1 MLIIGSFRRASHS
14 ERSCALFYKRWRTH
28 LRVFSSPNKHW
39 KGFSSSTTIVRSV
52 LLHVLGVLA
61 RESCLIGNYSK
72 RQLIPSSRCC
82 SSARVCVCG
91 GFRVYDMRPPGGVVS
106 SPVSLRQSV
115 CPHSSPST
123 QGGLSPAARSDSHTL
138 AGLSAAFEVLVVG
151 KMIRPS
157 STSLN
162 AR

>member
-1 MLIIGSFRRASHS
+1 M
-14 ERSCALFYKRWRTH
+14 
-28 LRVFSSPNKHW
+28 
-39 KGFSSSTTIVRSV
+39 
-52 LLHVLGVLA
+52 
-61 RESCLIGNYSK
+61 
-72 RQLIPSSRCC
+72 
-82 SSARVCVCG
+82 
-91 GFRVYDMRPPGGVVS
+91 YDMRPPGGVVS

-115 CPHSSPST
+115 YPHSSPST

-138 AGLSAAFEVLVVG
+138 AGVCVLVGLSAAFEVLVVG

>member
-1 MLIIGSFRRASHS
+1 MIVLIIGSFRRASHS

-82 SSARVCVCG
+82 SSSRVCVWWVSG
-91 GFRVYDMRPPGGVVS
+91 VRHATPGWCSLVTRLPS
-106 SPVSLRQSV
+106 SISLPAFLSLDPGRALTSRSLRLAHSGWCLRVGWSQCSV
-115 CPHSSPST
+115 
-123 QGGLSPAARSDSHTL
+123 
-138 AGLSAAFEVLVVG
+138 
-151 KMIRPS
+151 
-157 STSLN
+157 
-162 AR
+162 